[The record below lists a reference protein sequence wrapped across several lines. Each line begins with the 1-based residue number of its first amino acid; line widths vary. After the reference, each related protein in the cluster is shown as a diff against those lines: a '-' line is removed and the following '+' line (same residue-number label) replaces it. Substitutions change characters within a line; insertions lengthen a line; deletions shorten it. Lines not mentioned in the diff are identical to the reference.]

1 MVKIK
6 AESMISWLLEGMIK
20 SDVRGER
27 LKGYILSVGCEK
39 QYVMRKPVHIY

>member
-20 SDVRGER
+20 NEMRGER

-39 QYVMRKPVHIY
+39 EYVMRKPVHIY

>member
-1 MVKIK
+1 
-6 AESMISWLLEGMIK
+6 MISWLLGMIK
-20 SDVRGER
+20 NDVRGER